1 MTRVKAFQEMLRQ
14 MSNQFTV
21 PDIVSVIFVMEN
33 ADERAFMLNMSNGE
47 YWFVSNYLNSERYR
61 LYKYPAPIPAISD
74 LPGLPTQMVQ
84 IVTKPTDLAYFLSK
98 NGKATSL
105 FMKVMED

>member
-14 MSNQFTV
+14 MSNQFIV
-21 PDIVSVIFVMEN
+21 SDIVSVIFVIEN
-33 ADERAFMLNMSNGE
+33 THECAFMLYMSNGE
-47 YWFVSNYLNSERYR
+47 YWFVTNNPDLRVFV

-74 LPGLPTQMVQ
+74 LPGLPIDTVQ
-84 IVTKPTDLAYFLSK
+84 VSTKPADLNYFLAK

-105 FMKVMED
+105 FMKVLED